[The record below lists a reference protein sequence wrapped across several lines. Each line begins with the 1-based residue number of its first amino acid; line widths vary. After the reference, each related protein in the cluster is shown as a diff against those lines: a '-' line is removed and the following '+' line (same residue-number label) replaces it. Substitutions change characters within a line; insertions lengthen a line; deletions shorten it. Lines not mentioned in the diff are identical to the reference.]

1 MKKFLFPTS
10 LVLIFIALFG
20 CSVRYRNPDPFYSS
34 TGEWDSIRFP
44 LIKPY
49 QVTYHEQSPRRLEA
63 DYWGI
68 QLHVSPMAKEIY
80 WYTGLHDVQKI
91 AVVEGVILVYTPY
104 EPLVAKDVGQK
115 VLNWFVIIPD
125 KGIET
130 GFDNENDFLEYL
142 QEYGINEVSWETPD
156 VLYQRFLDTGCLDW
170 IPGCQ

>member
-1 MKKFLFPTS
+1 
-10 LVLIFIALFG
+10 
-20 CSVRYRNPDPFYSS
+20 
-34 TGEWDSIRFP
+34 
-44 LIKPY
+44 
-49 QVTYHEQSPRRLEA
+49 
-63 DYWGI
+63 
-68 QLHVSPMAKEIY
+68 MAKEIY